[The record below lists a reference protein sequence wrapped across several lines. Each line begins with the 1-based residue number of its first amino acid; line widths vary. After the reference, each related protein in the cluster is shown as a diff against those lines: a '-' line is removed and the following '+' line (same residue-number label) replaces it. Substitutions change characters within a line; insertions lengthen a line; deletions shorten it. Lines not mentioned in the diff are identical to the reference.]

1 MNQADPRLLADLD
14 EAVRLRGAGRAGEAA
29 AILER
34 LAAQVP
40 TSPEIRNNLG
50 NALADLG
57 RLAEARRHLEAAL
70 AMAPDRV
77 EAPANLALVLDG
89 LGEFALG
96 LEHHRLAATL
106 APGHAAIQ
114 FNLGTALERARL
126 YDEGEAAY
134 RQALAL
140 APDFAQAWHN
150 LGNLLQETGRVEE
163 ADAAYRRALDLKP
176 DFLQARSSHLMNLH
190 YLPNARPEAIF
201 AAHRE
206 WNDRHGRFAAQPF
219 ANSPDPERPL
229 RVGYLAAYYRDHPV
243 GFLSEAALSNH
254 DPGAVALFVYVN
266 NRGDAAEA
274 RLRPR
279 AAGWRDLS
287 SLSDDQAA
295 QHIRADGIDILV
307 DLAGHTRDHRLGV
320 VARRPAPIQLH
331 WGAAYW
337 NGTGLDAI
345 DGLITD
351 RIEVPPD
358 HPPPLS
364 ETPLYLPGCYVCY
377 RPPDDAPPVAP
388 SPRAANGVPTF
399 GCFNRIAK
407 INESVVALW
416 GRLLRDCPKARLVL
430 QDRSFDDVAQ
440 RARIRARFAA
450 QGVEAARLDLV
461 GALPHRAVLEAYG
474 RVDVALDSFPWS
486 GSIITLESLLMGVP
500 VVTWPADS
508 IAGRHSASLL
518 SALGCPEWIAPS
530 AETYCDLAAK
540 LAESTPS
547 RPALRQALLNSSLC
561 DANGFARNLEALYRA
576 CWRGWCQAQTR

>member
-14 EAVRLRGAGRAGEAA
+14 EAVRLRGAGRAAEAA

-34 LAAQVP
+34 LAAQFP

-96 LEHHRLAATL
+96 LEHHRRAATL

-114 FNLGTALERARL
+114 FNLGTALERARR

-140 APDFAQAWHN
+140 APDFAPAWHN

-163 ADAAYRRALDLKP
+163 ADAAYRRALALKP
-176 DFLQARSSHLMNLH
+176 DFPQARSSHLMNLH
-190 YLPNARPEAIF
+190 YLPDARPETIF

-206 WNDRHGRFAAQPF
+206 WNDRHGRFAAQSFSNP
-219 ANSPDPERPL
+219 PDPERRL

-274 RLRPR
+274 RLRPH

-320 VARRPAPIQLH
+320 VAHRPAPIQLH

-351 RIEVPPD
+351 RIAVPPD

-377 RPPDDAPPVAP
+377 RPPDDLPPVAP
-388 SPRAANGVPTF
+388 PPRAANGFPTF

-407 INESVVALW
+407 INDRVVALW

-440 RARIRARFAA
+440 QARIRARFAA
-450 QGVEAARLDLV
+450 QGVEAARLDLL

-518 SALGCPEWIAPS
+518 TALGRPDWIASS

-540 LAESTPS
+540 LAESGS
-547 RPALRQALLNSSLC
+547 LRPALRQALLNSSLC

-576 CWRGWCQAQTR
+576 CWRRWCQAQSR